1 MQLISAL
8 IWKFMRFEFAQMCCR
23 SVATLTT
30 QWRCASPRACMY
42 PYARPES
49 CTISFLTF
57 AIYSYRITSTLK
69 WNEAQKEKK
78 TCCFHSQ
85 VLPQSSLH
93 IVMHSL
99 LAWLSMLK
107 QILSR
112 GLFSYQPR
120 SPNEVTPY
128 RILGMSRM
136 ARFQKFLE
144 RCISYQIE
152 DGWFSEKVKLWSPFM
167 TEAQGWHTFLRSQV

>member
-1 MQLISAL
+1 MKLCESSCVHVPIRMSRILHNLILNFCHLQLQNNQH
-8 IWKFMRFEFAQMCCR
+8 FE
-23 SVATLTT
+23 V
-30 QWRCASPRACMY
+30 
-42 PYARPES
+42 
-49 CTISFLTF
+49 
-57 AIYSYRITSTLK
+57 K
-69 WNEAQKEKK
+69 WGSERK

-152 DGWFSEKVKLWSPFM
+152 DGWFSEKVKMWSPLYDWSTRVTHFFKL
-167 TEAQGWHTFLRSQV
+167 TSLASTRTFGSKYDRCILLCSISCRI